1 MIGSHPLAGGFPMLR
16 AIYLSSDGHL
26 RTDLD
31 KIDLAFALHDTAGF
45 LWVDFE
51 AEPPQACQPVLLNTF
66 GFHPLA
72 VDDALEET
80 HVPKLD
86 DWGEYLYIVMHAATI
101 QPQDHSIDTLEL
113 DVFLGRH
120 YIVTHHDQAITA
132 LNDIWSLVQRD
143 QRHIKSGVDHVL
155 YLLTD
160 HIATHY
166 MELVETLDD
175 GIDQLEAEIFDRP
188 KRDTVERVFSIKRA
202 VLYLRRII
210 APQREVLNKL
220 ARDDIEMIDAKDR
233 IYFRYVYDHYVRL
246 YDIIEGVRDLVSG
259 TLDTYLSVTNN
270 RMNDIMKTLTV
281 ITTLFMPISFL
292 SGFFGM
298 NFFQPSYP
306 LDIWTGMPA
315 FLISLGIFILTP
327 LSMFLWIRRR
337 GWM

>member
-1 MIGSHPLAGGFPMLR
+1 MLK
-16 AIYLSSDGHL
+16 AIYQSSDGKL
-26 RTDLD
+26 RADLD

-51 AEPPQACQPVLLNTF
+51 AESAEACEPVLLNTF

-72 VDDALEET
+72 VDDALEES

-86 DWGEYLYIVMHAATI
+86 DWGEYLYIVMHAAAI
-101 QPQDHSIDTLEL
+101 QPGNFDIVSLEM
-113 DVFLGRH
+113 DIFLGRN
-120 YIVTHHDQAITA
+120 YIVTHHDQPIESI
-132 LNDIWSLVQRD
+132 NHIWTLVQRD
-143 QRHIKSGVDHVL
+143 PRHIKGGVDHVM

-160 HIATHY
+160 DIATHY
-166 MELVETLDD
+166 MDLVEALDD
-175 GIDQLEAEIFDRP
+175 KIDEIEAEIFDRP
-188 KRDTVERVFSIKRA
+188 KRDTVEKVFTIKRA
-202 VLYLRRII
+202 VLYLRRIV
-210 APQREVLNKL
+210 APQREVLNRL

-233 IYFRYVYDHYVRL
+233 VYFRDVYDHYVRL

-306 LDIWTGMPA
+306 LDIWTGLPA
-315 FLISLGIFILTP
+315 FIISMIIFILTP
-327 LSMFLWIRRR
+327 VSMFLWIRRR

>member
-1 MIGSHPLAGGFPMLR
+1 MIGSYPLAGGFPMLR

-143 QRHIKSGVDHVL
+143 QRHLKSGVDHVL

-166 MELVETLDD
+166 MSLVETLDD

-233 IYFRYVYDHYVRL
+233 IYFRDVYDHYVRL

>member
-1 MIGSHPLAGGFPMLR
+1 MLR
-16 AIYLSSDGHL
+16 TLYLSSDGKL

-31 KIDLAFALHDTAGF
+31 RIDLAFALQDTQGF
-45 LWVDFE
+45 LWVDFQG
-51 AEPPQACQPVLLNTF
+51 EPVGTCQPILLNTF

-72 VDDALEET
+72 VDDALEES

-86 DWGEYLYIVMHAATI
+86 DWGEYVYIVMHAAAI
-101 QPQDHSIDTLEL
+101 QAGSYAIESLEL
-113 DVFLGRH
+113 DIFLGRN
-120 YIVTHHDQAITA
+120 YIVTHHDHPIAPV
-132 LNDIWSLVQRD
+132 DEIWSLIQRD
-143 QRHIKSGVDHVL
+143 QRHMKSGVDHII

-166 MELVETLDD
+166 MLLVESLDD
-175 GIDQLEAEIFDRP
+175 KIDDIEAEIFDRP
-188 KRDTVERVFSIKRA
+188 KRDTVERVFAIKRA

-220 ARDDIEMIDAKDR
+220 AREDIQMIDARDR
-233 IYFRYVYDHYVRL
+233 IYFRDVYDHYVRL

-298 NFFQPSYP
+298 NFFQPTHP
-306 LDIWTGMPA
+306 LDVWTGLPA
-315 FLISLGIFILTP
+315 FLISLGLFILTP
-327 LSMFLWIRRR
+327 TGMFLWIRRR

>member
-1 MIGSHPLAGGFPMLR
+1 MLR
-16 AIYLSSDGHL
+16 AIYLSSDGKL
-26 RTDLD
+26 RADLD

-51 AEPPQACQPVLLNTF
+51 GESAEACQPVLLNTF

-72 VDDALEET
+72 VDDALEES

-86 DWGEYLYIVMHAATI
+86 DWGEYLYIVMHAAAI
-101 QPQDHSIDTLEL
+101 RPGKFEVESLEM
-113 DVFLGRH
+113 DIFLGRN
-120 YIVTHHDQAITA
+120 YIVTHHDQPIES
-132 LNDIWSLVQRD
+132 LNHIWMLVQRD
-143 QRHIKSGVDHVL
+143 ERHIKGGVDHVM

-160 HIATHY
+160 DIATHY
-166 MELVETLDD
+166 MDVVEAFDD
-175 GIDQLEAEIFDRP
+175 HIDEIEAEIFDRP
-188 KRDTVERVFSIKRA
+188 DSATVERVFAIKRA
-202 VLYLRRII
+202 VLYLRRIV
-210 APQREVLNKL
+210 APQREVLNRL

-233 IYFRYVYDHYVRL
+233 VYFRDVYDHYVRL

-315 FLISLGIFILTP
+315 FVISLGIFVITP
-327 LSMFLWIRRR
+327 LVMFLWIRRR

>member
-1 MIGSHPLAGGFPMLR
+1 MLR
-16 AIYLSSDGHL
+16 AINLSSDGKL
-26 RTDLD
+26 RADLD
-31 KIDLAFALHDTAGF
+31 KIDLSFALHDTAGF

-51 AEPPQACQPVLLNTF
+51 AESAEACEPVLLNTF

-72 VDDALEET
+72 VDDALEES

-86 DWGEYLYIVMHAATI
+86 DWGEYLYIVMHAAAI
-101 QPQDHSIDTLEL
+101 QPGNFDIVSLEM
-113 DVFLGRH
+113 DIFLGRNF
-120 YIVTHHDQAITA
+120 IVTHHDQPIESI
-132 LNDIWSLVQRD
+132 NHIWTLVQRD
-143 QRHIKSGVDHVL
+143 QRHIKGGVDHVM

-160 HIATHY
+160 DIATHY
-166 MELVETLDD
+166 MDLVEALDD
-175 GIDQLEAEIFDRP
+175 KIDEIEAEIFDRP
-188 KRDTVERVFSIKRA
+188 KRDTVEKVFAIKRA
-202 VLYLRRII
+202 VLYLRRIV
-210 APQREVLNKL
+210 APQREVLNRL

-233 IYFRYVYDHYVRL
+233 VYFRDVYDHYVRL

-306 LDIWTGMPA
+306 LDIWTGLPA
-315 FLISLGIFILTP
+315 FIISMIIFILTP
-327 LSMFLWIRRR
+327 VSMFLWIRRR

>member
-1 MIGSHPLAGGFPMLR
+1 MLR
-16 AIYLSSDGHL
+16 AIYLSSDGKL
-26 RTDLD
+26 RADLD
-31 KIDLAFALHDTAGF
+31 KIDLAFALHDADGF

-51 AEPPQACQPVLLNTF
+51 AEPAEACQPVLLNTF

-72 VDDALEET
+72 VDDALEES

-86 DWGEYLYIVMHAATI
+86 DWGEYLYIVMHAAAI
-101 QPQDHSIDTLEL
+101 LPENMDIESLEV
-113 DVFLGRH
+113 DIFLGRN
-120 YIVTHHDQAITA
+120 YIVTHHDQPIES
-132 LNDIWSLVQRD
+132 LHHIWTLVQRD
-143 QRHIKSGVDHVL
+143 QRHIKGGVDHVM

-160 HIATHY
+160 DIATHY
-166 MELVETLDD
+166 MDLVEVLDD
-175 GIDQLEAEIFDRP
+175 KIDEIEAEIFDRP
-188 KRDTVERVFSIKRA
+188 KRDTVEKVFAIKRA
-202 VLYLRRII
+202 VLYLRRIV
-210 APQREVLNKL
+210 APQREVLNRL

-233 IYFRYVYDHYVRL
+233 VYFRDVYDHYVRL

-327 LSMFLWIRRR
+327 VTMFLWIRRR

>member
-1 MIGSHPLAGGFPMLR
+1 MLR

-26 RTDLD
+26 RTDLE

-51 AEPPQACQPVLLNTF
+51 AEPAQDCQPVLLKTF

-86 DWGEYLYIVMHAATI
+86 DWGEYLYIVMHAAAI
-101 QPQDHSIDTLEL
+101 QFEDHSIDTLEL

-120 YIVTHHDQAITA
+120 YIVTHHDRAIQA
-132 LNDIWSLVQRD
+132 LNDIWTQVQRD
-143 QRHIKSGVDHVL
+143 QRHLKSGVDHVL

-166 MELVETLDD
+166 MELVESLDD
-175 GIDQLEAEIFDRP
+175 SIDEIEAEIFDRP
-188 KRDTVERVFSIKRA
+188 KRDTVERVFGIKRA

-233 IYFRYVYDHYVRL
+233 IYFRDVYDHYVRL

-315 FLISLGIFILTP
+315 FLISLGIFIITP
-327 LSMFLWIRRR
+327 VSMFLWIRRR

>member
-1 MIGSHPLAGGFPMLR
+1 MLR
-16 AIYLSSDGHL
+16 TIYFSSNGKL
-26 RTDLD
+26 QTELE
-31 KIDLAFALHDTAGF
+31 KIDLAFALQDTAGF

-51 AEPPQACQPVLLNTF
+51 GEPPQACQPVLLNTF

-72 VDDALEET
+72 VDDALEES

-86 DWGEYLYIVMHAATI
+86 DWGEYLYVVMHAAVM
-101 QPQDHSIDTLEL
+101 QPQDHNIASLEL

-120 YIVTHHDQAITA
+120 YMVTHHDQPIAA
-132 LNDIWSLVQRD
+132 LNDTWALVQRD
-143 QRHIKSGVDHVL
+143 LRHIKSGVDHIM

-166 MELVETLDD
+166 MYLVEALDD
-175 GIDQLEAEIFDRP
+175 QIDDIEAEIFDRP
-188 KRDTVERVFSIKRA
+188 RSDTVERVFAIKRA

-233 IYFRYVYDHYVRL
+233 IYFRDVYDHYVRL

-306 LDIWTGMPA
+306 LDIWTGIPA
-315 FLISLGIFILTP
+315 FLISLCIFVLTP
-327 LSMFLWIRRR
+327 FFMFLWIRRR

>member
-1 MIGSHPLAGGFPMLR
+1 MLR
-16 AIYLSSDGHL
+16 AIYLSSDGKL

-51 AEPPQACQPVLLNTF
+51 GEPKEACQPVLLNTF

-72 VDDALEET
+72 VDDALEES

-86 DWGEYLYIVMHAATI
+86 DWGEYLYIVMHAAAI
-101 QPQDHSIDTLEL
+101 QPDNFDIESLEM
-113 DVFLGRH
+113 DVFLGRN
-120 YIVTHHDQAITA
+120 YIVTHHDQPIESI
-132 LNDIWSLVQRD
+132 NHIWTLAQRD
-143 QRHIKSGVDHVL
+143 QRHVKGGVDHVM

-160 HIATHY
+160 DIATHY
-166 MELVETLDD
+166 MDLVEIVDNH
-175 GIDQLEAEIFDRP
+175 IDEIEAEIFDRP
-188 KRDTVERVFSIKRA
+188 KRDTVEKVFTIKRA
-202 VLYLRRII
+202 VLYLRRIV
-210 APQREVLNKL
+210 APQREVLNRL

-233 IYFRYVYDHYVRL
+233 VYFRDVYDHYVRL

-315 FLISLGIFILTP
+315 FLISLGIFIITP
-327 LSMFLWIRRR
+327 VSMFLWIRRR

>member
-1 MIGSHPLAGGFPMLR
+1 MLR
-16 AIYLSSDGHL
+16 TIHLASDGQL
-26 RTDLD
+26 RTDLE
-31 KIDLAFALHDTAGF
+31 KIDLAFALHDSAGF

-51 AEPPQACQPVLLNTF
+51 GEPPAACQPILLNTF

-72 VDDALEET
+72 VDDALEES

-86 DWGEYLYIVMHAATI
+86 DWREYLYIVMHATAI
-101 QPQDHSIDTLEL
+101 QRASLDIDTLEL
-113 DVFLGRH
+113 DIFLGRN
-120 YIVTHHDQAITA
+120 YIVTHHDQPIESI
-132 LNDIWSLVQRD
+132 NHIWSLIQRD
-143 QRHIKSGVDHVL
+143 PRQIKSGVDHIM

-160 HIATHY
+160 DIATHY
-166 MELVETLDD
+166 MYVVEILDD
-175 GIDQLEAEIFDRP
+175 EIDSLEAEIFERQ
-188 KRDTVERVFSIKRA
+188 KSDTVERIFDIKRT

-233 IYFRYVYDHYVRL
+233 VYFRDVYDHYVRL
-246 YDIIEGVRDLVSG
+246 YNIIEEERDLVSG

-298 NFFQPSYP
+298 NFFQPSEP
-306 LDIWTGMPA
+306 LDVWTSLPS
-315 FLISLGIFILTP
+315 FIFSLILFVLTP
-327 LSMFLWIRRR
+327 VGMLLWIRRR

>member
-1 MIGSHPLAGGFPMLR
+1 MLR
-16 AIYLSSDGHL
+16 MIYLSSDGKL
-26 RTDLD
+26 RADLD

-51 AEPPQACQPVLLNTF
+51 GEPKEACQPVLLNTF

-72 VDDALEET
+72 VDDALEES

-86 DWGEYLYIVMHAATI
+86 DWGEYLYIVMHAAAI
-101 QPQDHSIDTLEL
+101 QPDKFYVESLEM
-113 DVFLGRH
+113 DIFLGRN
-120 YIVTHHDQAITA
+120 YIVTHHDQPIESI
-132 LNDIWSLVQRD
+132 NHIWTLVQRD
-143 QRHIKSGVDHVL
+143 PHHIKDGVDHVM

-160 HIATHY
+160 DIATHY
-166 MELVETLDD
+166 MDLVEIFDD
-175 GIDQLEAEIFDRP
+175 HIDEIEAEIFDRP
-188 KRDTVERVFSIKRA
+188 KRDTVEKIFAIKRR
-202 VLYLRRII
+202 VLYMRRIV
-210 APQREVLNKL
+210 APQRELLNRL

-233 IYFRYVYDHYVRL
+233 VYFRDVYDHYVRL

-327 LSMFLWIRRR
+327 VVMILWIRRR

>member
-1 MIGSHPLAGGFPMLR
+1 MLR
-16 AIYLSSDGHL
+16 AIYLSSDGKL
-26 RTDLD
+26 RADLD

-51 AEPPQACQPVLLNTF
+51 AEPAQACEPVLLNTF

-72 VDDALEET
+72 VDDALEES

-86 DWGEYLYIVMHAATI
+86 DWGEYLYIVMHAAAI
-101 QPQDHSIDTLEL
+101 QPGNFDIVSLEM
-113 DVFLGRH
+113 DIFLGRNF
-120 YIVTHHDQAITA
+120 IVTHHDQPIESI
-132 LNDIWSLVQRD
+132 NHIWTLVQRD
-143 QRHIKSGVDHVL
+143 QRHIKGGVDHVM

-160 HIATHY
+160 DIATHY
-166 MELVETLDD
+166 MDLVEALDD
-175 GIDQLEAEIFDRP
+175 KIDEIEAEIFDRP
-188 KRDTVERVFSIKRA
+188 KRDTVEKVFTIKRA
-202 VLYLRRII
+202 VLYLRRIV
-210 APQREVLNKL
+210 APQREVLNRL

-233 IYFRYVYDHYVRL
+233 VYFRDVYDHYVRL

-306 LDIWTGMPA
+306 LDIWTGLPA
-315 FLISLGIFILTP
+315 FIISMIIFILTP
-327 LSMFLWIRRR
+327 VSMFLWIRRR

>member
-1 MIGSHPLAGGFPMLR
+1 MLR
-16 AIYLSSDGHL
+16 AIYLSSDGQM
-26 RTDLD
+26 RTDLK
-31 KIDLAFALHDTAGF
+31 KIDLAFALQDKTGF

-72 VDDALEET
+72 VDDALEES

-86 DWGEYLYIVMHAATI
+86 DWGTYLYIVMHAAAF
-101 QPQDHSIDTLEL
+101 QPEDHSIDTLEL
-113 DVFLGRH
+113 DIFLGRH
-120 YIVTHHDQAITA
+120 YFVTHHDQPIDA

-143 QRHIKSGVDHVL
+143 QRHIKSGVDHIL

-166 MELVETLDD
+166 MTLVEALDD
-175 GIDQLEAEIFDRP
+175 TIDDIEAEIFDRP
-188 KRDTVERVFSIKRA
+188 KPDTVERVFGIKRA
-202 VLYLRRII
+202 VLYLRRIV

-220 ARDDIEMIDAKDR
+220 ARDDIEMIDEKDR
-233 IYFRYVYDHYVRL
+233 VYFRDVYDHYVRL

-292 SGFFGM
+292 AGFFGM
-298 NFFQPSYP
+298 NFFQPNYP

-327 LSMFLWIRRR
+327 SIMFLWIRRR

>member
-1 MIGSHPLAGGFPMLR
+1 MLS
-16 AIYLSSDGHL
+16 AIYLSSDGKL
-26 RTDLD
+26 RADLD

-51 AEPPQACQPVLLNTF
+51 AESAQACEPVLLNTF

-72 VDDALEET
+72 VDDALEES

-86 DWGEYLYIVMHAATI
+86 DWGEYLYIVMHAAAI
-101 QPQDHSIDTLEL
+101 QPGNFDIVSLEM
-113 DVFLGRH
+113 DIFLGRNF
-120 YIVTHHDQAITA
+120 IVTHHDQPIESI
-132 LNDIWSLVQRD
+132 NHIWTLVQRD
-143 QRHIKSGVDHVL
+143 QRHIKGGVDHVM

-160 HIATHY
+160 DIATHY
-166 MELVETLDD
+166 MDLVEALDD
-175 GIDQLEAEIFDRP
+175 KIDEIEAEIFDRP
-188 KRDTVERVFSIKRA
+188 KRDTVEKVFTIKRA
-202 VLYLRRII
+202 VLYLRRIV
-210 APQREVLNKL
+210 APQREVLNRL

-233 IYFRYVYDHYVRL
+233 VYFRDVYDHYVRL

-306 LDIWTGMPA
+306 LDIWTGLPA
-315 FLISLGIFILTP
+315 FIISMVIFILTP
-327 LSMFLWIRRR
+327 VSMFLWIRRR

>member
-1 MIGSHPLAGGFPMLR
+1 MLR
-16 AIYLSSDGHL
+16 TIYLSSDGKL

-31 KIDLAFALHDTAGF
+31 RIDLAFALQDTQGF
-45 LWVDFE
+45 LWVDFQG
-51 AEPPQACQPVLLNTF
+51 EPVATCQPILLNTF

-72 VDDALEET
+72 VDDALEES

-86 DWGEYLYIVMHAATI
+86 DWGEYLYIVMHSATMQQGNYNI
-101 QPQDHSIDTLEL
+101 ESLEL
-113 DVFLGRH
+113 DIFLGRN
-120 YIVTHHDQAITA
+120 YIVTHHDHPIEPLDT
-132 LNDIWSLVQRD
+132 IWAVIQRD
-143 QRHIKSGVDHVL
+143 QRQMKSGVDHII

-160 HIATHY
+160 QIATHY
-166 MELVETLDD
+166 MFLVEALDD
-175 GIDQLEAEIFDRP
+175 SIDDIEAEIFDRP
-188 KRDTVERVFSIKRA
+188 KRDTVERVFAIKRA

-220 ARDDIEMIDAKDR
+220 AREDIQMIDARDR
-233 IYFRYVYDHYVRL
+233 IYFRDVYDHYVRL

-298 NFFQPSYP
+298 NFFQPTYP
-306 LDIWTGMPA
+306 LDVWTSLPA
-315 FLISLGIFILTP
+315 FLISLGLFILTP
-327 LSMFLWIRRR
+327 VGMFLWIRRR